1 MKHDRSEMVQEGD
14 REETAELVE
23 QLRAECERNRDVLRD
38 LVRIHLSIDEPARSI
53 GADEPDWICRLR
65 KICFHVRAIETLG
78 IDVDI
83 AHVMAPELRAA
94 YVQMDAVWKSMPR
107 KYKLDEVNSGWW
119 ATEARDGMLATYD
132 HPTPIGLVLLRAG
145 RGGFHSGE
153 VWENY
158 TRLALW
164 LGYLGLG
171 YGLALWY
178 LAAVRGVDGEVDSRL
193 EAAVTRGSGQPLLTA
208 RALSVLRRGWA
219 E

>member
-1 MKHDRSEMVQEGD
+1 MVGEGD
-14 REETAELVE
+14 QEETAELVE

-38 LVRIHLSIDEPARSI
+38 LVRIHLSIDKPARSI

-65 KICFHVRAIETLG
+65 KICLHVRAIETLE
-78 IDVDI
+78 IDTEV

-107 KYKLDEVNSGWW
+107 KYKLDEMNSGWW
-119 ATEARDGMLATYD
+119 ATEAKNGMLAAYD

-145 RGGFHSGE
+145 RGGFRSGE
-153 VWENY
+153 AGETY

-171 YGLALWY
+171 YGLALTY
-178 LAAVRGVDGEVDSRL
+178 LAAVLGVEGEVDSRL
-193 EAAVTRGSGQPLLTA
+193 EAAVTRGLDKPVLTA
-208 RALSVLRRGWA
+208 RALSAPRRGRA